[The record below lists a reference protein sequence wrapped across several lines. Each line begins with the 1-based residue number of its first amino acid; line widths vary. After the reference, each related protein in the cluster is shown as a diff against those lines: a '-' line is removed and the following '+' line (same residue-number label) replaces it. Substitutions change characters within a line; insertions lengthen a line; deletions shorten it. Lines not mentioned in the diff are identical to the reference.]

1 MFSLSHQ
8 SEKQKIYT
16 TTIIGSIANFLLVLL
31 KFVAGFIGNS
41 AAMIADA
48 VHSLSD
54 FVTDVI
60 VIVFVRFAHKPKDEL
75 YAYGYGK
82 YETLA
87 TAIIGVLLFIV
98 GSGILWDGG
107 WKIYHYFADDT
118 LPEPHIIAFY
128 MALVSIAVK
137 ELLYRYTAAVGR
149 AVKSQVVVANAWHHR
164 SDAMSSIGTAVGIG
178 GAIFFGDGFEILDPV
193 AAIVVSFF
201 IMKVASTIDSVT
213 SLAPVSKTKCNGNPL
228 IWHFTLHTPD
238 SLTNGISV
246 TILFVTFP
254 SLRTPMVCCPD
265 LFFSDLYLLSSALNP
280 SVFLMKSISSSR
292 SMCANRLYPSSNAFS
307 RHFKAFSLSCILE

>member
-107 WKIYHYFADDT
+107 WKIYHYFADGT

-178 GAIFFGDGFEILDPV
+178 GALVFGDGFEILDPV

-201 IMKVASTIDSVT
+201 IMKVAIQ
-213 SLAPVSKTKCNGNPL
+213 L
-228 IWHFTLHTPD
+228 I
-238 SLTNGISV
+238 I
-246 TILFVTFP
+246 P
-254 SLRTPMVCCPD
+254 SLGELLEKSLPEEVQEQIRQIILSYPGVSEPHHLRTRRIGNTYAIDVHLRMDGDMPLRIAHDHVSAIERKIRAAFGMQTHISIHLEPVKKPK
-265 LFFSDLYLLSSALNP
+265 SS
-280 SVFLMKSISSSR
+280 
-292 SMCANRLYPSSNAFS
+292 
-307 RHFKAFSLSCILE
+307 

>member
-31 KFVAGFIGNS
+31 KFIAGFVGNS

-193 AAIVVSFF
+193 AAIVVSVF
-201 IMKVASTIDSVT
+201 IMKVASQ
-213 SLAPVSKTKCNGNPL
+213 L
-228 IWHFTLHTPD
+228 I
-238 SLTNGISV
+238 I
-246 TILFVTFP
+246 P
-254 SLRTPMVCCPD
+254 SLGELLEKSLPEEVQEQIRQIILSYPGVSEPHHLRTRRIGNTYAIDVHLRMDGDMPLRIAHDHVSAIERKIRAAFGMQTHISIHLEPVKKPN
-265 LFFSDLYLLSSALNP
+265 SS
-280 SVFLMKSISSSR
+280 
-292 SMCANRLYPSSNAFS
+292 
-307 RHFKAFSLSCILE
+307 

>member
-1 MFSLSHQ
+1 MSSLSRL

-201 IMKVASTIDSVT
+201 IMKVAIQ
-213 SLAPVSKTKCNGNPL
+213 L
-228 IWHFTLHTPD
+228 I
-238 SLTNGISV
+238 I
-246 TILFVTFP
+246 P
-254 SLRTPMVCCPD
+254 SLGELLEKSLPEEVQEQIRQIILSYPGVSEPHHLRTRRIGNTYAIDVHLRMDGDMPLRIAHDHVSAIERKIRAAFGMQTHISIHLEPVKKPK
-265 LFFSDLYLLSSALNP
+265 SS
-280 SVFLMKSISSSR
+280 
-292 SMCANRLYPSSNAFS
+292 
-307 RHFKAFSLSCILE
+307 

>member
-107 WKIYHYFADDT
+107 WKIYHYFADGT

-201 IMKVASTIDSVT
+201 IMKVAIQ
-213 SLAPVSKTKCNGNPL
+213 L
-228 IWHFTLHTPD
+228 I
-238 SLTNGISV
+238 I
-246 TILFVTFP
+246 P
-254 SLRTPMVCCPD
+254 SLGELLEKSLPEDVQEQIRQIILSYPGVSEPHHLRTRRIGNTYAIDVHLRMDGDMPLRIAHDHVSAIERKIRAAFGMQTHISIPLEPVKEPT
-265 LFFSDLYLLSSALNP
+265 SS
-280 SVFLMKSISSSR
+280 
-292 SMCANRLYPSSNAFS
+292 
-307 RHFKAFSLSCILE
+307 

>member
-1 MFSLSHQ
+1 MSSLSRL

-31 KFVAGFIGNS
+31 KFIAGFVGNS

-107 WKIYHYFADDT
+107 WKIYHYFADGT

-201 IMKVASTIDSVT
+201 IMKVAIQ
-213 SLAPVSKTKCNGNPL
+213 L
-228 IWHFTLHTPD
+228 I
-238 SLTNGISV
+238 I
-246 TILFVTFP
+246 P
-254 SLRTPMVCCPD
+254 SLGELLEKSLPEEVQEQIRQIILSYPGVSEPHHLRTRRIGNTYAIDVHLRMDGDMPLRIAHDHV
-265 LFFSDLYLLSSALNP
+265 SAIERKIRAAFGMQTHISIHLEP
-280 SVFLMKSISSSR
+280 VKKPKS
-292 SMCANRLYPSSNAFS
+292 N
-307 RHFKAFSLSCILE
+307 

>member
-107 WKIYHYFADDT
+107 WKIYHYFADGT

-178 GAIFFGDGFEILDPV
+178 GAIFFGDGFEILEHL
-193 AAIVVSFF
+193 ATIVVSFF
-201 IMKVASTIDSVT
+201 IMKVAIQ
-213 SLAPVSKTKCNGNPL
+213 L
-228 IWHFTLHTPD
+228 I
-238 SLTNGISV
+238 I
-246 TILFVTFP
+246 P
-254 SLRTPMVCCPD
+254 SLGELLEKSLPEEVQEQIRQIILSYPGVSEPHHLRTRRIGNTYAIDVHLRMDGDMPLRIAHDHV
-265 LFFSDLYLLSSALNP
+265 SAIERKIRAAFGMQTHISIHLEP
-280 SVFLMKSISSSR
+280 VKKPKS
-292 SMCANRLYPSSNAFS
+292 N
-307 RHFKAFSLSCILE
+307 

>member
-107 WKIYHYFADDT
+107 WKIYHYFADGT

-178 GAIFFGDGFEILDPV
+178 GAIFFGDGFEILDPI
-193 AAIVVSFF
+193 AAIVVSVF
-201 IMKVASTIDSVT
+201 IMKVAIQ
-213 SLAPVSKTKCNGNPL
+213 L
-228 IWHFTLHTPD
+228 I
-238 SLTNGISV
+238 I
-246 TILFVTFP
+246 P
-254 SLRTPMVCCPD
+254 SLGELLEKSLPEDVQEQIRQIILSYPGVSEPHHLRTRRIGNTYAIDVHLRMDGDMPLRIAHDHV
-265 LFFSDLYLLSSALNP
+265 SAIERKIRAAFGMQTHISIHLEP
-280 SVFLMKSISSSR
+280 VKKPKS
-292 SMCANRLYPSSNAFS
+292 N
-307 RHFKAFSLSCILE
+307 

>member
-31 KFVAGFIGNS
+31 KFIAGFVGNS

-107 WKIYHYFADDT
+107 WKIYHYFADGT

-128 MALVSIAVK
+128 MALVSIVVK

-178 GAIFFGDGFEILDPV
+178 GAIFFGDGFEILDPI
-193 AAIVVSFF
+193 AAIVVSVF
-201 IMKVASTIDSVT
+201 IMKVAIQ
-213 SLAPVSKTKCNGNPL
+213 L
-228 IWHFTLHTPD
+228 I
-238 SLTNGISV
+238 I
-246 TILFVTFP
+246 P
-254 SLRTPMVCCPD
+254 SLGELLEKSLPEDVQEQIRQIILSYPGVSEPHHLRTRRIGNTYAIDVHLRMDGDMPLRIAHDHVSAIERKIRAAFGMQTHISIHLEPVKKPK
-265 LFFSDLYLLSSALNP
+265 SS
-280 SVFLMKSISSSR
+280 
-292 SMCANRLYPSSNAFS
+292 
-307 RHFKAFSLSCILE
+307 

>member
-1 MFSLSHQ
+1 MSSLSRL

-107 WKIYHYFADDT
+107 WKIYHYFADGT

-193 AAIVVSFF
+193 AAIVVSVF
-201 IMKVASTIDSVT
+201 IMKVAIQ
-213 SLAPVSKTKCNGNPL
+213 L
-228 IWHFTLHTPD
+228 I
-238 SLTNGISV
+238 I
-246 TILFVTFP
+246 P
-254 SLRTPMVCCPD
+254 SLGELLEKSLPEDVQELIRQIILSYPGVSEPHHLRTRRIGNTYAIDVHLRMDGDMPLRIAHDHVSAIERKIRAAFGMQTHISIHLEPVKKPK
-265 LFFSDLYLLSSALNP
+265 SS
-280 SVFLMKSISSSR
+280 
-292 SMCANRLYPSSNAFS
+292 
-307 RHFKAFSLSCILE
+307 

>member
-107 WKIYHYFADDT
+107 WKIYHYFADGT

-201 IMKVASTIDSVT
+201 IMKVAIQ
-213 SLAPVSKTKCNGNPL
+213 L
-228 IWHFTLHTPD
+228 I
-238 SLTNGISV
+238 I
-246 TILFVTFP
+246 P
-254 SLRTPMVCCPD
+254 SLGELLEKSLPEEVQEQIRQIILSYPGVSEPHHLRTRRIGNTYAIDVHLRMDGDMPLRIAPD
-265 LFFSDLYLLSSALNP
+265 HVSASERKIRAAFGMQTHISIHLEPVKKPKSS
-280 SVFLMKSISSSR
+280 
-292 SMCANRLYPSSNAFS
+292 
-307 RHFKAFSLSCILE
+307 

>member
-75 YAYGYGK
+75 YAYVYGK

-107 WKIYHYFADDT
+107 WKIYHYFADGT

-201 IMKVASTIDSVT
+201 IMKVAIQ
-213 SLAPVSKTKCNGNPL
+213 L
-228 IWHFTLHTPD
+228 I
-238 SLTNGISV
+238 I
-246 TILFVTFP
+246 P
-254 SLRTPMVCCPD
+254 SLGELLEKSLPEEVQEQIRQIILSYPGVSEPHHLRTRRIGNTYAIDVHLRMDGDMPLRIAHDHVSAIERKIRAAFGMQTHISIHLEPVKKPK
-265 LFFSDLYLLSSALNP
+265 SS
-280 SVFLMKSISSSR
+280 
-292 SMCANRLYPSSNAFS
+292 
-307 RHFKAFSLSCILE
+307 

>member
-201 IMKVASTIDSVT
+201 IMKVAIQ
-213 SLAPVSKTKCNGNPL
+213 L
-228 IWHFTLHTPD
+228 I
-238 SLTNGISV
+238 I
-246 TILFVTFP
+246 P
-254 SLRTPMVCCPD
+254 SLGELLEKSLPEEVQEQIRQIILSYPGVSEPHHLRTRRIGNTYAIDVHLRMDGDMPLRIAHDHVSAIERKIRAAFGMQTHISIHLEPVKKPK
-265 LFFSDLYLLSSALNP
+265 SS
-280 SVFLMKSISSSR
+280 
-292 SMCANRLYPSSNAFS
+292 
-307 RHFKAFSLSCILE
+307 

>member
-8 SEKQKIYT
+8 SDKQKIYT

-107 WKIYHYFADDT
+107 WKIYHYFADGT

-201 IMKVASTIDSVT
+201 IMKVAIQ
-213 SLAPVSKTKCNGNPL
+213 L
-228 IWHFTLHTPD
+228 I
-238 SLTNGISV
+238 I
-246 TILFVTFP
+246 P
-254 SLRTPMVCCPD
+254 SLGELLEKSLPEEVQEQIRQIILSYPGVSEPHHLRTRRIGNTYAIDVHLRMDGDMPLRIAHDHV
-265 LFFSDLYLLSSALNP
+265 SAIERKIRAAFGMQTHISIHLEP
-280 SVFLMKSISSSR
+280 VKKPKS
-292 SMCANRLYPSSNAFS
+292 N
-307 RHFKAFSLSCILE
+307 

>member
-107 WKIYHYFADDT
+107 WKIYHYFADGT

-178 GAIFFGDGFEILDPV
+178 GAIFFGDGFEILDPI
-193 AAIVVSFF
+193 AAIVVSVF
-201 IMKVASTIDSVT
+201 IMKVAIQ
-213 SLAPVSKTKCNGNPL
+213 L
-228 IWHFTLHTPD
+228 I
-238 SLTNGISV
+238 I
-246 TILFVTFP
+246 P
-254 SLRTPMVCCPD
+254 SLGELLEKSLPEEVQEQIRQIILSYPGVSEPHHLRTRRIGNTYAIDVHLRMDGDMPLRIAHDHVSAIERKIRAAFGMQTHISIHLEPVKKPK
-265 LFFSDLYLLSSALNP
+265 SS
-280 SVFLMKSISSSR
+280 
-292 SMCANRLYPSSNAFS
+292 
-307 RHFKAFSLSCILE
+307 

>member
-31 KFVAGFIGNS
+31 KFIAGFVGNS

-107 WKIYHYFADDT
+107 WKIYHYFADGT

-178 GAIFFGDGFEILDPV
+178 GAIFFGDVFEILDPV

-201 IMKVASTIDSVT
+201 IMKVAIQ
-213 SLAPVSKTKCNGNPL
+213 L
-228 IWHFTLHTPD
+228 I
-238 SLTNGISV
+238 I
-246 TILFVTFP
+246 P
-254 SLRTPMVCCPD
+254 SLGE
-265 LFFSDLYLLSSALNP
+265 LLEKSLPEEVQEQIRQIILSYPGVSEPHHLLTRRIGNTYAIDVHLRMDGDMPLRIAHDHVSAIERKIRAAFGMQTHISIHLEP
-280 SVFLMKSISSSR
+280 VKKPKS
-292 SMCANRLYPSSNAFS
+292 N
-307 RHFKAFSLSCILE
+307 

>member
-8 SEKQKIYT
+8 SEKQKIYI

-107 WKIYHYFADDT
+107 WKIYHYFADGT

-201 IMKVASTIDSVT
+201 IMKVAIQ
-213 SLAPVSKTKCNGNPL
+213 L
-228 IWHFTLHTPD
+228 I
-238 SLTNGISV
+238 I
-246 TILFVTFP
+246 P
-254 SLRTPMVCCPD
+254 SLGELLEKSLPEEVQEQIRQIILSYPGVSEPHHLRTRRIGNTYAIDVHLRMDGDMPLRIAHDHV
-265 LFFSDLYLLSSALNP
+265 SAIERKIRAAFGMQTHISIHLEP
-280 SVFLMKSISSSR
+280 VKKPKS
-292 SMCANRLYPSSNAFS
+292 N
-307 RHFKAFSLSCILE
+307 

>member
-107 WKIYHYFADDT
+107 WKIYHYFADGT

-201 IMKVASTIDSVT
+201 IMKVAIQ
-213 SLAPVSKTKCNGNPL
+213 L
-228 IWHFTLHTPD
+228 I
-238 SLTNGISV
+238 I
-246 TILFVTFP
+246 P
-254 SLRTPMVCCPD
+254 SLGELLEKSLPEEVQEQIRQIILSYPGVSEPHHLRTRRIGNTYAIDVHLRMDGDMPLRIAHDHVSAIERKIRAA
-265 LFFSDLYLLSSALNP
+265 FFLCKPTSA
-280 SVFLMKSISSSR
+280 FT
-292 SMCANRLYPSSNAFS
+292 SN
-307 RHFKAFSLSCILE
+307 L

>member
-107 WKIYHYFADDT
+107 WKIYHYFADGT

-201 IMKVASTIDSVT
+201 IMKVAIQ
-213 SLAPVSKTKCNGNPL
+213 L
-228 IWHFTLHTPD
+228 I
-238 SLTNGISV
+238 I
-246 TILFVTFP
+246 P
-254 SLRTPMVCCPD
+254 SLGELLEKSLPEEVQEQIRQIILSYPGVSEPHHLRTRRIGNTYAIDVHLRMDGDMPLRITHDHV
-265 LFFSDLYLLSSALNP
+265 SAIERKIRAAFGMQTHISIHLEP
-280 SVFLMKSISSSR
+280 VKKPKS
-292 SMCANRLYPSSNAFS
+292 N
-307 RHFKAFSLSCILE
+307 

>member
-31 KFVAGFIGNS
+31 KFVAGFTGNS

-107 WKIYHYFADDT
+107 WKIYHYFADGT

-201 IMKVASTIDSVT
+201 IMKVAIQ
-213 SLAPVSKTKCNGNPL
+213 L
-228 IWHFTLHTPD
+228 I
-238 SLTNGISV
+238 I
-246 TILFVTFP
+246 P
-254 SLRTPMVCCPD
+254 SLGELLEKSLPEEVQEQIRQIILSYPGVSEPHHLRTRRIGNTYAIDVHLRMDGDMPLRIAHDHV
-265 LFFSDLYLLSSALNP
+265 SAIERKIRAAFGMQTHISIHLEP
-280 SVFLMKSISSSR
+280 VKKPKS
-292 SMCANRLYPSSNAFS
+292 N
-307 RHFKAFSLSCILE
+307 

>member
-107 WKIYHYFADDT
+107 WKIYHYFADGS

-164 SDAMSSIGTAVGIG
+164 SDALSSIGTAVGIG

-201 IMKVASTIDSVT
+201 IMKVAIQ
-213 SLAPVSKTKCNGNPL
+213 L
-228 IWHFTLHTPD
+228 I
-238 SLTNGISV
+238 I
-246 TILFVTFP
+246 P
-254 SLRTPMVCCPD
+254 SLGELLEKSLPEEVQEQIRQIILSYPGVSEPHHLRTRRIGNTYAIDVHLRMDGDMPLRIAHDHVSAIERKIRAAFGMQTHISIHLEPVKKPK
-265 LFFSDLYLLSSALNP
+265 SS
-280 SVFLMKSISSSR
+280 
-292 SMCANRLYPSSNAFS
+292 
-307 RHFKAFSLSCILE
+307 

>member
-16 TTIIGSIANFLLVLL
+16 ITIIGSIANFLLVLL

-107 WKIYHYFADDT
+107 WKIYHYFADGT

-201 IMKVASTIDSVT
+201 IMKVAIQ
-213 SLAPVSKTKCNGNPL
+213 L
-228 IWHFTLHTPD
+228 I
-238 SLTNGISV
+238 I
-246 TILFVTFP
+246 P
-254 SLRTPMVCCPD
+254 SLGELLEKSLPEEVQEQIRQIILSYPGVSEPHHLRTRRIVYSY
-265 LFFSDLYLLSSALNP
+265 FFFFYLCMDGDMPLRIAHDHVSAIERKIRAAFGMQTHISILLEPVKKPKSS
-280 SVFLMKSISSSR
+280 
-292 SMCANRLYPSSNAFS
+292 
-307 RHFKAFSLSCILE
+307 

>member
-54 FVTDVI
+54 FVTDII

-107 WKIYHYFADDT
+107 WKIYHYFADGT

-201 IMKVASTIDSVT
+201 IMKVAIQ
-213 SLAPVSKTKCNGNPL
+213 L
-228 IWHFTLHTPD
+228 I
-238 SLTNGISV
+238 I
-246 TILFVTFP
+246 P
-254 SLRTPMVCCPD
+254 SLGELLEKSLPEEVQEQIRQIILSYPGVSEPHHLRTRRIGNTYAIDVHLRMDGGMPLRIAHDHV
-265 LFFSDLYLLSSALNP
+265 SAIERKIRAAFGMQTHISIHLEP
-280 SVFLMKSISSSR
+280 VKKPKS
-292 SMCANRLYPSSNAFS
+292 N
-307 RHFKAFSLSCILE
+307 

>member
-31 KFVAGFIGNS
+31 KFVAGFTGNS

-107 WKIYHYFADDT
+107 WKIYHYFADGT

-201 IMKVASTIDSVT
+201 IMKVAIQ
-213 SLAPVSKTKCNGNPL
+213 L
-228 IWHFTLHTPD
+228 I
-238 SLTNGISV
+238 I
-246 TILFVTFP
+246 P
-254 SLRTPMVCCPD
+254 SLGELLEKSLPEEVQEQIRQIILSYPGVSEPHHLRTRRIGNTYAIDVHLRMDGDMPLRIAHDHV
-265 LFFSDLYLLSSALNP
+265 SAIERKIRAAFGVQTHISIHLEP
-280 SVFLMKSISSSR
+280 VKKPKS
-292 SMCANRLYPSSNAFS
+292 N
-307 RHFKAFSLSCILE
+307 

>member
-107 WKIYHYFADDT
+107 WKIYHYFADGT

-178 GAIFFGDGFEILDPV
+178 GAIFFGDGFEILDPI
-193 AAIVVSFF
+193 AAIVVSVF
-201 IMKVASTIDSVT
+201 IMKVAIQ
-213 SLAPVSKTKCNGNPL
+213 L
-228 IWHFTLHTPD
+228 I
-238 SLTNGISV
+238 I
-246 TILFVTFP
+246 P
-254 SLRTPMVCCPD
+254 SLGELLEKSLPEDVQEQIRQIILSYPGVSEPHHLRTRRIGNTYAIDVHLRMDGDMPLRIAHDHVSAIERKIRAAFGMQTHISIHLEPVKKPK
-265 LFFSDLYLLSSALNP
+265 SS
-280 SVFLMKSISSSR
+280 
-292 SMCANRLYPSSNAFS
+292 
-307 RHFKAFSLSCILE
+307 

>member
-1 MFSLSHQ
+1 MLSLSHH

-107 WKIYHYFADDT
+107 WKIYHYFADGT

-201 IMKVASTIDSVT
+201 IMKVAIQ
-213 SLAPVSKTKCNGNPL
+213 L
-228 IWHFTLHTPD
+228 I
-238 SLTNGISV
+238 I
-246 TILFVTFP
+246 P
-254 SLRTPMVCCPD
+254 SLGELLEKSLPEDVQEQIRQIILSYPGVSEPHHLRTRRIGNTYAIDVHLRMDGDMPLRIAHDHVSAIERKIRAAFGMQTHISIHLEPVKKPK
-265 LFFSDLYLLSSALNP
+265 SS
-280 SVFLMKSISSSR
+280 
-292 SMCANRLYPSSNAFS
+292 
-307 RHFKAFSLSCILE
+307 

>member
-107 WKIYHYFADDT
+107 WKIYHYFADGT

-178 GAIFFGDGFEILDPV
+178 GAIFFGDGFEILDPI

-201 IMKVASTIDSVT
+201 IMKVAIQ
-213 SLAPVSKTKCNGNPL
+213 L
-228 IWHFTLHTPD
+228 I
-238 SLTNGISV
+238 I
-246 TILFVTFP
+246 P
-254 SLRTPMVCCPD
+254 SLGELLEKALPEEVQEQIRQIILSYPGVSEPHHLRTRRIGNTYAIDVHLRMDGDMPLRIAHDHVSAIERKIRAAFGMQTHISIHLEPVKKPK
-265 LFFSDLYLLSSALNP
+265 SS
-280 SVFLMKSISSSR
+280 
-292 SMCANRLYPSSNAFS
+292 
-307 RHFKAFSLSCILE
+307 

>member
-87 TAIIGVLLFIV
+87 TAIIGVRLFIV

-107 WKIYHYFADDT
+107 WKIYHYFADGT

-128 MALVSIAVK
+128 MALVSIVVK

-178 GAIFFGDGFEILDPV
+178 GAIFFGDGFEILDPI
-193 AAIVVSFF
+193 AAIVVSVF
-201 IMKVASTIDSVT
+201 IMKVAIQ
-213 SLAPVSKTKCNGNPL
+213 L
-228 IWHFTLHTPD
+228 I
-238 SLTNGISV
+238 I
-246 TILFVTFP
+246 P
-254 SLRTPMVCCPD
+254 SLGELLEKSLPEDVQEQIRQIILSYPGVSEPHHLRTRRIGNTYAIDVHLRMDGDMPLRIAHDHVSAIERKIRAAFGMQTHISIHLEPVKKPK
-265 LFFSDLYLLSSALNP
+265 SS
-280 SVFLMKSISSSR
+280 
-292 SMCANRLYPSSNAFS
+292 
-307 RHFKAFSLSCILE
+307 

>member
-107 WKIYHYFADDT
+107 WKIYHYFADGT

-178 GAIFFGDGFEILDPV
+178 GAIFFGDGFEILDPI

-201 IMKVASTIDSVT
+201 IMKVAIQ
-213 SLAPVSKTKCNGNPL
+213 L
-228 IWHFTLHTPD
+228 I
-238 SLTNGISV
+238 I
-246 TILFVTFP
+246 P
-254 SLRTPMVCCPD
+254 SLGELLEKSLPEDVQEQIRQIILSYPGVSEPHHLRTRRIGNTYAIDVHLRMDGDMPLRIAHDHVSAIERKIRAAFGMQTHISIHLEPVKKPK
-265 LFFSDLYLLSSALNP
+265 SS
-280 SVFLMKSISSSR
+280 
-292 SMCANRLYPSSNAFS
+292 
-307 RHFKAFSLSCILE
+307 

>member
-31 KFVAGFIGNS
+31 KFIAGFVGNS

-107 WKIYHYFADDT
+107 WKIYHYFADGT

-164 SDAMSSIGTAVGIG
+164 CDAMSSIGTAVGIG
-178 GAIFFGDGFEILDPV
+178 GAIFFGDGFEILDPI

-201 IMKVASTIDSVT
+201 IMKVAIQ
-213 SLAPVSKTKCNGNPL
+213 L
-228 IWHFTLHTPD
+228 I
-238 SLTNGISV
+238 I
-246 TILFVTFP
+246 P
-254 SLRTPMVCCPD
+254 SLGELLEKSLPEEVQEQIRQIILSYPGVSEPHHLRTRRIGNTYAIDVHLRMDGDMPLRIAHDHVSAIERKIRAAFGMQTHISIHLEPVKKPK
-265 LFFSDLYLLSSALNP
+265 SS
-280 SVFLMKSISSSR
+280 
-292 SMCANRLYPSSNAFS
+292 
-307 RHFKAFSLSCILE
+307 

>member
-1 MFSLSHQ
+1 MSSLSRL

-107 WKIYHYFADDT
+107 RKIYHYFADGT

-201 IMKVASTIDSVT
+201 IMKVAIQ
-213 SLAPVSKTKCNGNPL
+213 L
-228 IWHFTLHTPD
+228 I
-238 SLTNGISV
+238 I
-246 TILFVTFP
+246 P
-254 SLRTPMVCCPD
+254 SLGELLEKSLPEEVQEQIRQIILSYPGVSEPHHLRTRRIGNTYAIDVHLRMDGDMPLRIAHDHVSAIERKIRAAFGMQTHISIHLEPVKKPK
-265 LFFSDLYLLSSALNP
+265 SS
-280 SVFLMKSISSSR
+280 
-292 SMCANRLYPSSNAFS
+292 
-307 RHFKAFSLSCILE
+307 

>member
-31 KFVAGFIGNS
+31 KFVAGFISNS

-107 WKIYHYFADDT
+107 WKIHHYFADGT

-201 IMKVASTIDSVT
+201 IMKVAIQ
-213 SLAPVSKTKCNGNPL
+213 L
-228 IWHFTLHTPD
+228 I
-238 SLTNGISV
+238 I
-246 TILFVTFP
+246 P
-254 SLRTPMVCCPD
+254 SLGELLEKSLPEEVQEQIRQIILSYPGVSEPHHLRTRRIGNTYAIDVHLRMDGDMPLRIAHDHV
-265 LFFSDLYLLSSALNP
+265 SAIERKIRAAFGMQTHISIHLEP
-280 SVFLMKSISSSR
+280 VKKPKS
-292 SMCANRLYPSSNAFS
+292 N
-307 RHFKAFSLSCILE
+307 

>member
-31 KFVAGFIGNS
+31 KFIAGFVGNS

-201 IMKVASTIDSVT
+201 IMKVAIQ
-213 SLAPVSKTKCNGNPL
+213 L
-228 IWHFTLHTPD
+228 I
-238 SLTNGISV
+238 I
-246 TILFVTFP
+246 P
-254 SLRTPMVCCPD
+254 SLGELLEKSLPEEVQEQIRQIILSYPGVSEPHHLRTRRIGNTYAIDVHLRMDGDMPLRIAHDHVSAIERKIRAAFGMQTHISIHLEPVKKPK
-265 LFFSDLYLLSSALNP
+265 SS
-280 SVFLMKSISSSR
+280 
-292 SMCANRLYPSSNAFS
+292 
-307 RHFKAFSLSCILE
+307 

>member
-31 KFVAGFIGNS
+31 KFIAGFVGNS

-98 GSGILWDGG
+98 G
-107 WKIYHYFADDT
+107 
-118 LPEPHIIAFY
+118 
-128 MALVSIAVK
+128 
-137 ELLYRYTAAVGR
+137 
-149 AVKSQVVVANAWHHR
+149 
-164 SDAMSSIGTAVGIG
+164 
-178 GAIFFGDGFEILDPV
+178 
-193 AAIVVSFF
+193 
-201 IMKVASTIDSVT
+201 
-213 SLAPVSKTKCNGNPL
+213 
-228 IWHFTLHTPD
+228 
-238 SLTNGISV
+238 
-246 TILFVTFP
+246 
-254 SLRTPMVCCPD
+254 
-265 LFFSDLYLLSSALNP
+265 
-280 SVFLMKSISSSR
+280 
-292 SMCANRLYPSSNAFS
+292 
-307 RHFKAFSLSCILE
+307 

>member
-107 WKIYHYFADDT
+107 WKIYHYFADGT

-201 IMKVASTIDSVT
+201 IMKVAIQ
-213 SLAPVSKTKCNGNPL
+213 L
-228 IWHFTLHTPD
+228 I
-238 SLTNGISV
+238 I
-246 TILFVTFP
+246 P
-254 SLRTPMVCCPD
+254 SLGELLEKSLPEEVQEQIRQIILSYPGVSEPHHLRTRRIGNTYAIDVHLRMDGDMPLRIAHDHVSAIERKIRAAFGMQTHISIHLEPVKK
-265 LFFSDLYLLSSALNP
+265 SKSS
-280 SVFLMKSISSSR
+280 
-292 SMCANRLYPSSNAFS
+292 
-307 RHFKAFSLSCILE
+307 

>member
-31 KFVAGFIGNS
+31 KIVAGFIGNS

-107 WKIYHYFADDT
+107 WKIYHYFADGT

-201 IMKVASTIDSVT
+201 IMKVAIQ
-213 SLAPVSKTKCNGNPL
+213 L
-228 IWHFTLHTPD
+228 I
-238 SLTNGISV
+238 I
-246 TILFVTFP
+246 P
-254 SLRTPMVCCPD
+254 SLGELLEKSLPEEVQEQIRQIILSYPGVSEPHHLRTRRIGNTYAIDVHLRMDGDMPLRIAHDHV
-265 LFFSDLYLLSSALNP
+265 SAIERKIRAAFGMQTHISIHLEP
-280 SVFLMKSISSSR
+280 VKKPKS
-292 SMCANRLYPSSNAFS
+292 N
-307 RHFKAFSLSCILE
+307 

>member
-31 KFVAGFIGNS
+31 KFIAGFVGNS

-107 WKIYHYFADDT
+107 WKIYHYFADGT

-178 GAIFFGDGFEILDPV
+178 GAMFFGDGFEILDPV

-201 IMKVASTIDSVT
+201 IMKVAIQ
-213 SLAPVSKTKCNGNPL
+213 L
-228 IWHFTLHTPD
+228 I
-238 SLTNGISV
+238 I
-246 TILFVTFP
+246 P
-254 SLRTPMVCCPD
+254 SLGELLEKSLPEEVQEQIRQIILSYPGVSEPHHLRTRRIGNTYAIDVHLRMDGDMPLRIAHDHVSAIERKIRAAFGMQTHISIHLEPVKKPK
-265 LFFSDLYLLSSALNP
+265 SS
-280 SVFLMKSISSSR
+280 
-292 SMCANRLYPSSNAFS
+292 
-307 RHFKAFSLSCILE
+307 